1 MEAALVLGLV
11 FMVMGM
17 TIKEAYTIHDE
28 ITGSMILEEALERA
42 SYNRDEKKEDTYFT
56 GQAEEQGNPRL
67 WLGKYSARL
76 KRKTGKISGYAS
88 AGAWALEIERGAFR
102 PELFLRRT
110 AALTEMGNGQ
120 DDGGSQT
127 GNEPELY
134 GPEAGTGKK

>member
-1 MEAALVLGLV
+1 MCIRDRAASDVY
-11 FMVMGM
+11 
-17 TIKEAYTIHDE
+17 K
-28 ITGSMILEEALERA
+28 RQ

-67 WLGKYSARL
+67 WLGEYSARL
-76 KRKTGKISGYAS
+76 KRKIGKISGYAS
-88 AGAWALEIERGAFR
+88 AGAWTLEIERGAFH

-120 DDGGSQT
+120 DDGGSGVQT

-134 GPEAGTGKK
+134 GPEAGTGEK